1 MDKKGGF
8 RVKQLAIKEN
18 HLFTK
23 AYSKG
28 AKCIGRDISVF
39 VLPDYA
45 AKRLAAADPE
55 KKLRNRVGIAV
66 PKKIG
71 GAVARNR
78 AKRLI
83 RESYRLIEKE
93 EKVKH
98 GRLVVISARE
108 GICER
113 SMNDIRRELL
123 HAVRKL
129 DLIEK

>member
-1 MDKKGGF
+1 M
-8 RVKQLAIKEN
+8 KQLAIREN
-18 HLFTK
+18 HLFAK

-28 AKCIGRDISVF
+28 QKCICKDISVF
-39 VLPDYA
+39 TLPDYA
-45 AKRLAAADPE
+45 ARRYQAADPE

-66 PKKIG
+66 PKKTG

-83 RESYRLIEKE
+83 REAYRLIEKE

-98 GRLVVISARE
+98 GRLVVICARE
-108 GICER
+108 GICGR
-113 SMNDIRRELL
+113 SANDIKRELM
-123 HAVRKL
+123 HAALKL